1 MTAQVALIDRVFPVE
16 ILLAVFKLVDEKDRC
31 RLCITSRRWQ
41 YILYNA
47 PELWKRLDLSNRYTL
62 GGDKFIELEEFQKNT
77 SRLLRLLFS
86 SSRNESNK
94 SSNATTLSLTPS
106 FFRFTSITRLDLSCT
121 GIDIEFFSNN
131 YLSHHLAHSLTHLI
145 ISGCPLVNS
154 GSLYHLKN
162 LKSLVYLD
170 ISHCDNMDDCGMDVL
185 VFFVPWIKELNLAY
199 NYKLTER
206 GVKKLFRLSELRS
219 LNLMGCCRVKSYPW
233 AVTDANPNTTLMLK
247 ELMIGE
253 DSRIQT
259 RGFWLLWC
267 TWQRWDMKKLSTV
280 CPFLETIRLNMVL
293 FDIPNDGLR
302 ILLEECKNLKILS
315 LVIERNTIESLC
327 TVSEKLRQLKQL
339 DLTIHIGIQGEQIDA
354 LVAANAL
361 PRLKALKFHS
371 KHTSVFNDAS
381 LSNLVSSAS
390 TIEYLELNGDD
401 LTSSALINV
410 VDKVLTLQSLLL
422 HHVKLSNNAMR
433 SIAKKCKNLR
443 DLTITDLQVDTHGI
457 PAVRPAASRDTRIVR
472 TSEREMAMNGLGAAN
487 KLKWIVSDP
496 SLCMKLKKIELAS
509 YDGFSDRDLAEI
521 PKACKHLQYVISVV
535 VFPFANQQ
543 FSRWVDFHFSFT
555 FPKTLIALGKHCPG
569 LLYLRLFH
577 CNPPIT
583 FQAGRFTPVIPN
595 RALTT
600 TTSPPSAIQQSP
612 TRTSFIVPATSPS
625 GSRLNIAP
633 SFETSKRRPT
643 NTSTPFMASL
653 YGHKGQS
660 GRDRKKGKGKDQAIQ
675 SLKQQEM
682 AAIPTKPSKPGS
694 MTIVCKIMDNAT
706 TTNDQQEVKR
716 TKEQKSKAVYPCS
729 SAECQALINFA
740 LPTKLKK
747 VATSTE
753 PKKYSTKLRVLDLS
767 GNHGISDHILST
779 AFGEGLTSL
788 HTLFLE
794 GCDESLTEAGVVK
807 FAEAR
812 YRSLK
817 RLHIRNCRGVNLNV
831 TQENFLSRGLEIDL
845 LVDGGRFRPVD

>member
-1 MTAQVALIDRVFPVE
+1 MSAMTALIDRVFPVE
-16 ILLAVFKLVDEKDRC
+16 ILLAVFKLVEEKDRC

-86 SSRNESNK
+86 SRNQTNK
-94 SSNATTLSLTPS
+94 STNTTTISMTPS

-131 YLSHHLAHSLTHLI
+131 NVSNHLAHSLTHLI

-154 GSLYHLKN
+154 GSLYHLKS

-170 ISHCDNMDDCGMDVL
+170 ISHCDNMDDSGMDVL
-185 VFFVPWIKELNLAY
+185 AFFVPWIKELNLAY

-206 GVKKLFRLSELRS
+206 GVKKLFRLSGLRS

-233 AVTDANPNTTLMLK
+233 AVTDANPNTTLMLR

-280 CPFLETIRLNMVL
+280 CPFLETLRLNMVL

-327 TVSEKLRQLKQL
+327 AVAEKLRQLKQL
-339 DLTIHIGIQGEQIDA
+339 DLTIHIGIQGEQMDS

-381 LSNLVSSAS
+381 LSNLVSSAPA
-390 TIEYLELNGDD
+390 IEYLELNGDD

-410 VDKVLTLQSLLL
+410 VDKVSTLQSLLL

-457 PAVRPAASRDTRIVR
+457 PAVRPAASCDHRLVR
-472 TSEREMAMNGLGAAN
+472 TSEREMALNGLGAAN

-521 PKACKHLQYVISVV
+521 PKACKHLQ
-535 VFPFANQQ
+535 
-543 FSRWVDFHFSFT
+543 WVDFHFSFT
-555 FPKTLIALGKHCPG
+555 FPKTLIALGKHCPE

-577 CNPPIT
+577 CNPAIT
-583 FQAGRFTPVIPN
+583 FHAGRFTPVIPN
-595 RALTT
+595 RASRT
-600 TTSPPSAIQQSP
+600 TTSPTTPPQQSP
-612 TRTSFIVPATSPS
+612 TRRSFIVPATSPT

-633 SFETSKRRPT
+633 SSGTSKRKPS

-653 YGHKGQS
+653 YGHKKQN
-660 GRDRKKGKGKDQAIQ
+660 GRDRKKGKGKDQTIQ
-675 SLKQQEM
+675 NFKRQDMSLTS
-682 AAIPTKPSKPGS
+682 IPTKPSKQGS
-694 MTIVCKIMDNAT
+694 LTIVCKILDNAT
-706 TTNDQQEVKR
+706 STNNQPEEKR
-716 TKEQKSKAVYPCS
+716 SKLSKAVYPCS

-740 LPTKLKK
+740 LPTKAKK
-747 VATSTE
+747 TGASAE
-753 PKKYSTKLRVLDLS
+753 NHKCATKLRVLDLS

-794 GCDESLTEAGVVK
+794 GCDESLTETGVVK

-831 TQENFLSRGLEIDL
+831 IQENFLSRGLEIDL